1 MAIGTTP
8 NKKPIFCATH
18 PRACSTAFE
27 RVFMTQR
34 KSLSCCHEP
43 FGDAFYYGPE
53 RLGARYEN
61 DPEGREK
68 SGFTK
73 TTYADVL
80 RGIDE
85 SSEEGAKRI
94 FIKDIIYYLFPPNG
108 APSNLAPSL
117 VDGAKGLSE
126 ENNPTVIPL
135 DILRRFQFTFLIRHP
150 RRSIPSYVRCTVPP
164 LDDVTGW
171 YHWDTAEAGYDELRR
186 FFDFCLKEKLVDPSD
201 LVVIDADDLLDDPE
215 SVLRAY
221 CDRVGLDFCESMLN
235 WSDEDGEFA
244 KHKFAKWLGW
254 HDDALKS
261 KNLRARSPAHKKTLT
276 RESEDRE
283 WTEKFGEER
292 AKAIRK
298 AVDDNV
304 ADYEYLKKF
313 VVRA

>member
-1 MAIGTTP
+1 MTP
-8 NKKPIFCATH
+8 CLPT
-18 PRACSTAFE
+18 RD
-27 RVFMTQR
+27 Q
-34 KSLSCCHEP
+34 
-43 FGDAFYYGPE
+43 
-53 RLGARYEN
+53 
-61 DPEGREK
+61 
-68 SGFTK
+68 
-73 TTYADVL
+73 
-80 RGIDE
+80 
-85 SSEEGAKRI
+85 GAKRI

-261 KNLRARSPAHKKTLT
+261 KNLRARSPAHVSQPALLLPSLEESSPPFVMRRDGLSNKSLTPPLKKTLT